1 MAKLEKVKVD
11 LLDLKVGLYVS
22 ALDRPWSQTSF
33 PLQGFQIRS
42 HRELS
47 ALKAVCQYVYIDSQ
61 KSNFENDAARQQ
73 ILNSSTSDKR
83 DVNKVRKST
92 KPLDIDHGFYAF
104 NKNLPTSAQYQRAN
118 EDLVRVSDSIKSI
131 YSELRAGTEIDEA
144 KLNQA
149 SSILT
154 DEIVKMPA
162 AAFWTA
168 LLQEHDDRIYNHG
181 LRAATWALLCG
192 RHIGLEVLQLERLA
206 QGILLKDV
214 YRLSGKFS
222 AQTKSD
228 PVLASVS
235 LLRESNAHPKVIAV
249 VKYHRERFNGSGK
262 PFGLLGEKIPF
273 LARIASIATAYDLAM
288 YPLKDQGSAKSPSQA
303 AKVLYNQKGKAFQ
316 EELVVE
322 FIEAIGLYPLGTKVT
337 LSSGET
343 GIVIKNNPNRRL
355 KPEIMVVKDSNGSDL
370 DVPHTINLSS
380 VEGLSITAD
389 LPSTGSDNELK
400 SIFENSVLS
409 LASNDDKNTGSGGF
423 IKRLFRSESAAAV

>member
-1 MAKLEKVKVD
+1 MAELEKVKVD
-11 LLDLKVGLYVS
+11 VLDLKVGLYVS

-73 ILNSSTSDKR
+73 ILNSTVADKR

-92 KPLDIDHGFYAF
+92 KPLDIDHGFYGF
-104 NKNLPTSAQYQRAN
+104 NNNIPTSAQYQRAN

-131 YSELRAGTEIDEA
+131 YGELRAGTEIDEA

-154 DEIVKMPA
+154 DAIVKMPA

-192 RHIGLEVLQLERLA
+192 RHIGLEVIQLKRLA

-214 YRLSGKFS
+214 YRLSSKFS

-288 YPLKDQGSAKSPSQA
+288 HPLKDQGNAKSPSQA

-322 FIEAIGLYPLGTKVT
+322 FIEAIGLYPLGTRVK

-355 KPEIMVVKDSNGSDL
+355 KPEIMVVKDAEGSDL
-370 DVPHTINLSS
+370 EMPRTVNLSS

-389 LPSTGSDNELK
+389 LPSTNSDSELK
-400 SIFENSVLS
+400 GIFEDSVLS
-409 LASNDDKNTGSGGF
+409 LASNDDKNTGTGGF
-423 IKRLFRSESAAAV
+423 IKRLFRSEAAAAV

>member
-1 MAKLEKVKVD
+1 MAELEKVKVD
-11 LLDLKVGLYVS
+11 VLDLKIGLYVS

-61 KSNFENDAARQQ
+61 KSNFENDAVRKQ
-73 ILNSSTSDKR
+73 ILNSGSGDKR
-83 DVNKVRKST
+83 DASRVRKST
-92 KPLDIDHGFYAF
+92 RPLNIDHGYYGY
-104 NKNLPTSAQYQRAN
+104 NNNIPSPDQYQRTN
-118 EDLVRVSDSIKSI
+118 EDLDRVSDSIKSI
-131 YSELRAGTEIDEA
+131 YSELRAGTEIDEK

-149 SSILT
+149 SAILT
-154 DEIVKMPA
+154 DAIVKMPTA
-162 AAFWTA
+162 TFWTA

-192 RHIGLEVLQLERLA
+192 RHIGLEILQLKRLA

-222 AQTKSD
+222 TQTQTD
-228 PVLASVS
+228 PVLTSVS
-235 LLRESNAHPKVIAV
+235 LLRESNAHPKVIAI

-273 LARIASIATAYDLAM
+273 LARIASIATAYDLALH
-288 YPLKDQGSAKSPSQA
+288 PINSQGSAKSPSQA

-322 FIEAIGLYPLGTKVT
+322 FIEAIGLYPLGTRVA

-355 KPEIMVVKDSNGSDL
+355 KPEIMIVKDANGSDL
-370 DVPHTINLSS
+370 DEPRTINLSNE
-380 VEGLSITAD
+380 EGLSITSD
-389 LPSTGSDNELK
+389 LPSVNSDVELQD
-400 SIFENSVLS
+400 IFENSVLS
-409 LASNDDKNTGSGGF
+409 LASNDDKSSGGF
-423 IKRLFRSESAAAV
+423 IKRLFGTQAAATA